1 MPQSVQTKMAHGAI
15 WMVLFKTFERTIGLI
30 STLILVRLLLPTD
43 FGLISM
49 ALSFIQLAELLTAFG
64 FDVALIHNQETTDEH
79 YHSAWTLHIIM
90 GATITIM
97 MIAAAN
103 PIASFYNEP
112 AVFWVVC
119 ALALVPFIRG
129 IENIGV
135 VAFRK
140 ELDFRKE
147 FWFQLN
153 RKFIGFFVTIPIAIL
168 FRSYWALVAGTIAS
182 QLFATA
188 YSYRVHHF
196 RPRLCAKE
204 IRSLMHFSKWL
215 LLNNTVGYLKER
227 LSIFF
232 IGRLHGAAPLGLF
245 EISYT
250 FAHLPTTE
258 LSAPIN
264 RALLPGFAK
273 IADDKQ
279 ALNDSYT
286 NSVKILALFALPA
299 AAGIFAVAPYMV
311 PVVLGHKWL
320 DATPLL
326 QILSINGALILFHSN
341 MCNLL
346 IAIGYPKLVAKV
358 NTIYVVIILISLFAL
373 ARFGVQGAAYATL
386 LATILATPFYFYYMN
401 KMVGIGLFSF
411 ISAIARPLI
420 ASLIMIIIIHYCL
433 PVYTDAMSL
442 ISAAIWLMAGIAIGV
457 ASYIL
462 VVFLQWLA
470 LGRPNGAEELVISK
484 IKELIQTRIAKFKTS

>member
-15 WMVLFKTFERTIGLI
+15 WMVLFKTLERTIGLI

-64 FDVALIHNQETTDEH
+64 FDVALIHNQKTTDEH
-79 YHSAWTLHIIM
+79 FHSAWTLHIIM
-90 GATITIM
+90 GTTITVIM
-97 MIAAAN
+97 VAAAR
-103 PIASFYNEP
+103 PIAGFYNEP

-119 ALALVPFIRG
+119 ALALVPFVRG

-153 RKFIGFFVTIPIAIL
+153 RKFIGFFVTIPIAIMYH
-168 FRSYWALVAGTIAS
+168 SYWALVAGTIAA
-182 QLFATA
+182 QLFATI
-188 YSYRVHHF
+188 YSYKIHPF
-196 RPRLCAKE
+196 RPRISKKE
-204 IRSLMHFSKWL
+204 IRSLMHFSKWML
-215 LLNNTVGYLKER
+215 MNNIVGYLKER

-232 IGRLHGAAPLGLF
+232 IGRLHGAGPLGLF

-273 IADDKQ
+273 IANDKQ

-286 NSVKILALFALPA
+286 NSVKILAIFALPA
-299 AAGIFAVAPYMV
+299 AAGIFAIAPYMV
-311 PVVLGHKWL
+311 PVVLGEKWL
-320 DATPLL
+320 GATPLL
-326 QILSINGALILFHSN
+326 EILAINGALLLFHSN

-346 IAIGYPKLVAKV
+346 IAIGHPKLVAKL
-358 NTIYVVIILISLFAL
+358 NAIYVVIILIAL
-373 ARFGVQGAAYATL
+373 LALTKYGVQGAAYATL
-386 LATILATPFYFYYMN
+386 LATALATPFYIYVVN
-401 KMVGIGLFSF
+401 KIVGLGLFSF
-411 ISAIARPLI
+411 LSAIARPLI
-420 ASLIMIIIIHYCL
+420 ASLLMVIVIRYGL
-433 PVYTDAMSL
+433 PTYTDSMPIFNAT
-442 ISAAIWLMAGIAIGV
+442 IWLFSGIAIGV
-457 ASYIL
+457 ASYIITI
-462 VVFLQWLA
+462 FSQWLI
-470 LGRPNGAEELVISK
+470 LGRPKGAEELVVYK
-484 IKELIQTRIAKFKTS
+484 IKELIQTRIAKFRTP